1 MGLFSSGK
9 PYAYQQH
16 TSKYNGII
24 AIDDKII
31 QLAFCGLDAAAP
43 SRDLYG
49 YTTVR

>member
-9 PYAYQQH
+9 SCAYQQH

-24 AIDDKII
+24 AIDDKIN

-43 SRDLYG
+43 SRDTYG
-49 YTTVR
+49 YTTVK